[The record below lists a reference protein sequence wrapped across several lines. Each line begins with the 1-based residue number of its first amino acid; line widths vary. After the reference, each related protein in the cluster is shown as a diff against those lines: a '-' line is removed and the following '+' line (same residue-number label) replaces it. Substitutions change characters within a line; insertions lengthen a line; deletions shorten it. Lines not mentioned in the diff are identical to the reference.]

1 MDRNTT
7 SSTEKL
13 QRTEEVQEIIER
25 MPTKFGARITTL
37 ILFIIL
43 LILFFGWKVRYP
55 DVVSGQ
61 VTINASEAPLKLIAA
76 GTGKLQLQNI
86 KSQDTVAENQI
97 IAVLENPADPDDV
110 NKISTL
116 VNRIHFP
123 TDSASKIYNTL
134 PQEIS
139 LGELSTNYFA
149 FLNALKQLADYQDNH
164 VYDQQSFAFQKLLLQ
179 QQKVL
184 TVSHTRAKIGLEG
197 QKLYQRFYDRD
208 STLLL
213 NRAISKAEFDVTKIK
228 VVTSKDQYQSTLRDI
243 ANAEEQLSQ
252 TESKIQEIEILKTE
266 KERQLHLDLL
276 TAYTDFIERIKAW
289 KQKYLFVCP
298 FNGRVQ
304 FLKFWNN
311 NQFVQAGDP
320 VFTIIPKQEKLY
332 GQVILPAVGAGKVKI
347 GQEVI
352 VKLEDYPY
360 LEYGSVKGKV
370 SSISLT
376 TNAIKTAQGDAE
388 TYLVTIDFPE
398 KLKTNY
404 GTKLDVKY
412 EVKGSADIITNDRR
426 LIQRFFGNLKYAL
439 KK

>member
-1 MDRNTT
+1 MDKNIT
-7 SSTEKL
+7 SEKL
-13 QRTEEVQEIIER
+13 HRTEEVQDIIER
-25 MPTKFGARITTL
+25 MPTRFGTRITIL
-37 ILFIIL
+37 IVFIIV

-61 VTINASEAPLKLIAA
+61 VTINASQAPLKLIAS
-76 GTGKLQLQNI
+76 GSGKLQLQNI
-86 KSQDTVAENQI
+86 KSQDYITENQI
-97 IAVLENPADPDDV
+97 IALLENPADLDDV
-110 NKISTL
+110 NDISL
-116 VNRIHFP
+116 LINKIHFP
-123 TDSASKIYNTL
+123 TDSASAIYNML
-134 PQEIS
+134 PKEIS
-139 LGELSTNYFA
+139 LGELSTNYFG
-149 FLNALKQLADYQDNH
+149 FLNALKQIADYQDNH
-164 VYDQQSFAFQKLLLQ
+164 VYDQQTTAFKKLLLQ

-184 TVSHTRAKIGLEG
+184 TVSRNRAKIGMEG

-208 STLLL
+208 SALLL
-213 NRAISKAEFDVTKIK
+213 NRAISKAEFEVTKIK

-252 TESKIQEIEILKTE
+252 TESKIQEIAILKTE

-276 TAYTDFIERIKAW
+276 TAYTDFTERIKAW
-289 KQKYLFVCP
+289 KQKYLFISP

-320 VFTIIPKQEKLY
+320 VFTIVPKQEKLY

-376 TNAIKTAQGDAE
+376 TNAIKTAQGEAE
-388 TYLVTIDFPE
+388 TYLVTISFPDE
-398 KLKTNY
+398 LKTNY